1 MAVLPYGILLL
12 LLPPCPASAWV
23 FYPGRADIL
32 DRFSW
37 TLPVDVQV
45 RRCACAPLCLC
56 ACCAWCASRVSAQ
69 ARAAGLDGA
78 RQRHHLCARPTAVP
92 QPATDLQGG
101 VSGDTQIDR
110 DMVGYTRHTTHATR
124 WFRDAASLTQPPLC
138 IYVPIPGDRGGA
150 ALLLWGYFR
159 RLPGGGGVVVVLVV
173 REVAEQWCTA

>member
-1 MAVLPYGILLL
+1 MTVLPYGILLL

-110 DMVGYTRHTTHATR
+110 DMVGYTRHTSRMLHGGSAMLR
-124 WFRDAASLTQPPLC
+124 PSHNPL
-138 IYVPIPGDRGGA
+138 YVPMYLSQATVAG
-150 ALLLWGYFR
+150 
-159 RLPGGGGVVVVLVV
+159 RLSSFGVTFVDCQ
-173 REVAEQWCTA
+173 EVAE